1 MENSGEGFF
10 FFFYTIFL
18 EKQEKSNQLTCNL
31 IGEGVE
37 CSLKHLPWLLLKCE
51 IIVRKLLC
59 SVNYTGKKAA
69 LEIPNFEISDSI
81 SISIS

>member
-1 MENSGEGFF
+1 MENAGEGFF
-10 FFFYTIFL
+10 FKNYFSK

-31 IGEGVE
+31 IGKGVE

-51 IIVRKLLC
+51 ITVRKLLC
-59 SVNYTGKKAA
+59 SVNYTGKKEA